1 MEERGSVCFYF
12 VCTRNGRDTEG
23 RKVRAGSFLSD
34 LLLRTKWSV
43 AMVFCGG
50 WGLGEIDLKGE
61 KAQKVSMCGLVL
73 GL

>member
-50 WGLGEIDLKGE
+50 WGLSEVIEGVKITESG
-61 KAQKVSMCGLVL
+61 GL
-73 GL
+73 GA

>member
-43 AMVFCGG
+43 AMVWLWE
-50 WGLGEIDLKGE
+50 WGFNQGDRK
-61 KAQKVSMCGLVL
+61 
-73 GL
+73 